1 METSLLPAWGQA
13 WRPAFVA
20 ACLDASHQTSIWCGV
35 IEGARYALRRTRTA
49 VPQAVVIIISEN
61 VS

>member
-1 METSLLPAWGQA
+1 MEAGLLPTRGQA

-20 ACLDASHQTSIWCGV
+20 ARLDANHQTSIWYGV
-35 IEGARYALRRTRTA
+35 IEGAHYALRRTRTA